1 MTATKEAPLYLRLY
15 RAMREKIETGVWPA
29 GMRLRSVRAQAA
41 ELGVSKFTV
50 ERVYSRLASEGYIVA
65 KNRARF
71 TVMPQLTIRQH
82 PARTQPRAKT
92 EVTYRYD
99 LAQSGMDRDGFLFAA
114 WRRSLA
120 RVFRDEK
127 RLLRYGDIQGERE
140 LREALAQYGA
150 QARDTRAYADDI
162 IIGSN
167 TQQLLRILAS
177 LLQTEYGEVLFA
189 ETEFP
194 LGVDTMSDAG
204 FTVRMLYGG
213 HAELLQPP
221 LQNARKRILYVLPSL
236 AYRAADVMPA
246 QIRAELLSWSERTDG
261 LIIEDDFDSE
271 LSYYGAPVASLQ
283 GMGDGT
289 RVVYIGALSKVLPP
303 SLRLAYM
310 ILPPDLLQ
318 RFLARRELYRQ
329 TASVAEQLALAD
341 FIERGHFTRQ
351 IRRLRKLYAEK
362 GELLTNALQQTF
374 GDSIRIDAPT
384 AGIYLP
390 VYVKTAASRAALAR
404 AAARRGLHLRRVKPQ
419 HNEPVNERML
429 LLSFGEI
436 ERDDI
441 PDVSRILYAAY
452 QDALKEA

>member
-1 MTATKEAPLYLRLY
+1 MIWRK
-15 RAMREKIETGVWPA
+15 
-29 GMRLRSVRAQAA
+29 
-41 ELGVSKFTV
+41 
-50 ERVYSRLASEGYIVA
+50 
-65 KNRARF
+65 
-71 TVMPQLTIRQH
+71 
-82 PARTQPRAKT
+82 
-92 EVTYRYD
+92 
-99 LAQSGMDRDGFLFAA
+99 AA
-114 WRRSLA
+114 WIATAFYLPRGDVRFRGYSVMRNAYCVTAIFKANGNCAKPWRNTARRH
-120 RVFRDEK
+120 
-127 RLLRYGDIQGERE
+127 GI
-140 LREALAQYGA
+140 
-150 QARDTRAYADDI
+150 RAHADDI

-177 LLQTEYGEVLFA
+177 LLQTDYGEVLFA

-374 GDSIRIDAPT
+374 GDAIRIDAPT

-390 VYVKTAASRAALAR
+390 VYVKTAASRAALVR

-441 PDVSRILYAAY
+441 PEVSRILYAAY
-452 QDALKEA
+452 QDTLKEA